1 MKRCCCE
8 RQCKCAED
16 PACTG
21 SLTRV
26 SQDKLPADSDSKF
39 VPSARWPTI
48 ETYQKRRITPL
59 RDKDGNTVGFR
70 PVIQQ
75 GWGESRVV
83 HSTVYRITDVID
95 ESTAM
100 AMAQDWRDKKERE
113 LGIAQGQLSAKASTK
128 FTSGVSLVVS
138 KKPPYR
144 AYWKWYKK
152 GYQKVTVYMSQ
163 TKGYLTSYKEF
174 VLRVCNY
181 TPFAGMPPLYW
192 IVSCLRFIRDEAR
205 IHAQV
210 PVHPRP
216 DTHPD
221 GIG

>member
-16 PACTG
+16 PACAG

-174 VLRVCNY
+174 VLRVCTILEISVPEDIAPS
-181 TPFAGMPPLYW
+181 TPLATQYKR
-192 IVSCLRFIRDEAR
+192 LREM
-205 IHAQV
+205 
-210 PVHPRP
+210 
-216 DTHPD
+216 
-221 GIG
+221 GIPELPERRSSKRSED